1 MKVVG
6 LGTLFFAGAQIL
18 QASSKGFSAAREPRA
33 CASCSSAPITL
44 VWNPIEHLR
53 GWTKPHPLCSRRA
66 VRSRPAHLRFTLL
79 ACGITDPPQFD
90 ALLNERTV
98 RRTRQHNAR
107 RKAEPRTSTP
117 PHAHGG
123 SSRTTTSGSFLA
135 DLRDRVRSQP
145 TSIQHTAA
153 PAMTKTLE
161 LPVCFRFQYCWDC
174 WLYLRDERGGVKRR
188 WMWAV
193 SSSAA
198 HISAAA
204 RARGSTASFHST
216 CSRIQDLSTGEA

>member
-1 MKVVG
+1 M
-6 LGTLFFAGAQIL
+6 
-18 QASSKGFSAAREPRA
+18 
-33 CASCSSAPITL
+33 
-44 VWNPIEHLR
+44 
-53 GWTKPHPLCSRRA
+53 
-66 VRSRPAHLRFTLL
+66 
-79 ACGITDPPQFD
+79 
-90 ALLNERTV
+90 
-98 RRTRQHNAR
+98 
-107 RKAEPRTSTP
+107 STP

-123 SSRTTTSGSFLA
+123 PSRTTTSGSLLA

-153 PAMTKTLE
+153 PTMTKTLE

-198 HISAAA
+198 RTLSV
-204 RARGSTASFHST
+204 TPASPLNLLEEITS
-216 CSRIQDLSTGEA
+216 EA